1 MRYLNL
7 LLILV
12 VIGCYSGVHTSNFN
26 LTKET
31 KPSCHNNS
39 SVQMVHHTT
48 LDLNIQAKKNSENQS
63 CCIKA
68 VNYQIDYELI
78 RPVLTVSIINY
89 FSLQSNTQKMD
100 NFRDNNLK
108 NHSPP
113 KIFISKSSFLI

>member
-1 MRYLNL
+1 M
-7 LLILV
+7 LILV

-78 RPVLTVSIINY
+78 
-89 FSLQSNTQKMD
+89 
-100 NFRDNNLK
+100 
-108 NHSPP
+108 
-113 KIFISKSSFLI
+113 